1 MGIQR
6 VLRDVQAQ
14 PEVTFFTGSTP
25 VEADGAV
32 TVDIFRGDGTTFA
45 TDAATTDVDPNVGLY
60 RYTLAAQSNLERF
73 RFVWEG
79 AVSTVV
85 QRVTTYVEIVGGYV
99 ASLTDIKAETGLS
112 TKTDAQLIE
121 ARQWFE
127 DIAESWCGVAFV
139 PRYGRDVLDGSGS
152 EKLKLSHSHPRT
164 ILSAKVDGVAQTG
177 TATWDL
183 YDSGVIIRDSGSFPV
198 GRRNV
203 EIIYEHGYDAP
214 EAEVREA
221 ALIAI
226 RSKLLSA
233 EGGTSGGIPSGVTQ
247 LITDAGTM
255 IFGRRP
261 TGPFPN
267 QEVNDALAMFRAPM
281 VA

>member
-1 MGIQR
+1 MGVQR
-6 VLRDVQAQ
+6 VLRDVRSQ
-14 PEVTFFTGSTP
+14 PEATFYTGTTP
-25 VEADGAV
+25 VEADGAI
-32 TVDIFRGDGTTFA
+32 TVDIFRGDGSAFQ
-45 TDAATTDVDPNVGLY
+45 TDAPTTDVDPDVGLY
-60 RYTLAAQSNLERF
+60 RYTLDPQSNLEKF

-79 AVSTVV
+79 TFGAVV
-85 QRVTTYVEIVGGYV
+85 QRVTTYVEIVGGYTV
-99 ASLTDIKAETGLS
+99 SLTDLKAETGL
-112 TKTDAQLIE
+112 TAKTDKQLTE
-121 ARQWFE
+121 ARTWFE
-127 DIAESWCGVAFV
+127 DIAETWCGVAFV
-139 PRYGRDVLDGSGS
+139 PRYGRDVLNGTGSSG
-152 EKLKLSHSHPRT
+152 LQLSNRLPRT
-164 ILSAKVDGVAQTG
+164 ILSAKVDGVAQSG

-183 YDSGVIIRDSGSFPV
+183 YDSGVIVRDSGTFPV
-198 GRRNV
+198 GRRNI
-203 EIIYEHGYDAP
+203 EIIYEHGHDAP

-221 ALIAI
+221 ATIAI